1 MRGLVDGDVA
11 EVVVVV
17 DADADTAGLVG
28 DAMADMFVF
37 RYSCTRLK
45 PQPPKPISTNPFPT
59 KIKFPSDQNSPLK
72 PSILLSLRI
81 SDGNSNPPCLTQSMR
96 SKGFLVRP
104 KRLPFLYLKISPSPS
119 VASDK
124 P

>member
-28 DAMADMFVF
+28 DAMADIFVF

-59 KIKFPSDQNSPLK
+59 KIKFPSDQKLTSQAVNTPVTAY
-72 PSILLSLRI
+72 LRWK
-81 SDGNSNPPCLTQSMR
+81 L
-96 SKGFLVRP
+96 
-104 KRLPFLYLKISPSPS
+104 
-119 VASDK
+119 
-124 P
+124 

>member
-37 RYSCTRLK
+37 RYSCVLK
-45 PQPPKPISTNPFPT
+45 LNAQPPKP
-59 KIKFPSDQNSPLK
+59 DQYQPL
-72 PSILLSLRI
+72 PHEDQIPI
-81 SDGNSNPPCLTQSMR
+81 
-96 SKGFLVRP
+96 RP
-104 KRLPFLYLKISPSPS
+104 KLTSQAFNTPVTAYLRWKL
-119 VASDK
+119 
-124 P
+124 

>member
-45 PQPPKPISTNPFPT
+45 PQPPKP
-59 KIKFPSDQNSPLK
+59 DQYQPL
-72 PSILLSLRI
+72 PHEDQIPI
-81 SDGNSNPPCLTQSMR
+81 
-96 SKGFLVRP
+96 RP
-104 KRLPFLYLKISPSPS
+104 KTHLSSRQYSCHCVSPIETLIHLVSLNQ
-119 VASDK
+119 
-124 P
+124 

>member
-1 MRGLVDGDVA
+1 VRGLVDGDVA

-28 DAMADMFVF
+28 DVDAMVDMVVF

-59 KIKFPSDQNSPLK
+59 KIKFPSDQKLTSQAVNTPVTAY
-72 PSILLSLRI
+72 LR
-81 SDGNSNPPCLTQSMR
+81 
-96 SKGFLVRP
+96 
-104 KRLPFLYLKISPSPS
+104 
-119 VASDK
+119 
-124 P
+124 

>member
-37 RYSCTRLK
+37 RYSCT
-45 PQPPKPISTNPFPT
+45 
-59 KIKFPSDQNSPLK
+59 LK

-81 SDGNSNPPCLTQSMR
+81 SDRNSNPPCLTQSMR
-96 SKGFLVRP
+96 SKGFLVRT
-104 KRLPFLYLKISPSPS
+104 KRLPFYITISPVSHRGVTQAVKHLSSLLTKGGGGINS
-119 VASDK
+119 V
-124 P
+124 

>member
-11 EVVVVV
+11 VVVVVV

-59 KIKFPSDQNSPLK
+59 KITSHPTKTHLSSRQYSCHCVSPIETL
-72 PSILLSLRI
+72 IHLVSL
-81 SDGNSNPPCLTQSMR
+81 NQ
-96 SKGFLVRP
+96 
-104 KRLPFLYLKISPSPS
+104 
-119 VASDK
+119 
-124 P
+124 